1 VHRRA
6 ELCHLFSAILEY
18 CLVAKCKLREPKNG
32 VFGKMFESNET
43 DVGNQIWIC
52 HNEGIDDMYISPNF
66 RVLNSKGLDSRRQE
80 IQAKFLYLQIF

>member
-1 VHRRA
+1 
-6 ELCHLFSAILEY
+6 
-18 CLVAKCKLREPKNG
+18 
-32 VFGKMFESNET
+32 MFESNET